1 MSTHL
6 AEPVAAAEQTAEP
19 LLRVDH
25 LALDLHRRNDTV
37 RLVDDVSLEVRPGE
51 CTAVVGESG
60 SGKTL
65 TALAVLRL
73 LPPGV
78 RVASGSISF
87 RGRDLARAGAGEL
100 RTLRRGQLSA
110 IFQDPQSSLNP
121 AFTIGNQLVETIRC
135 SHPHTSR
142 RAAEDQA
149 AELLHRV
156 GILAPRERLRYYP
169 HQLSGGIAQR
179 AMIALAIASRPAL
192 LVADEPTTA
201 LDVTVQAQIL
211 ELLASL
217 RAEHGMSLLLISHDL
232 EVVSRVADRL
242 VVVYAGQA
250 VEDGATREVLRRP
263 AHPYTEALLDAQPS
277 HGRKGTRLRV
287 IPGTVPVPRAMPPG
301 CRFAARCAY
310 AQPRCTE
317 ATLTLAPHG
326 DGRAV
331 RCIRAGELS
340 LHPAASLGGA
350 AATEADVAADRHT
363 ALLRVDNLTK
373 RYPHRA
379 LSRAAG
385 GEMTAVESVSFAI
398 EAGETLGLVG
408 ESGAGKSTV
417 GRLILGLVAPTSGSM
432 HFDAA
437 PLDALNGR
445 RPRPL
450 RRRIQ
455 VVFQNPYAT
464 LDPMMTVGR
473 TLSEPL
479 EAYEQLDRAACRT
492 RVAELLEQVGLDGSY
507 ARRYPGELSGG
518 QRQRVA
524 IARALAPKPDL
535 IVCDEPVSSLDVST
549 QAQVINVL
557 EELQRE
563 HRLAYLFIG
572 HDLALVYHISH
583 RVAVMYRGR
592 IVEMGTARSVYEAP
606 RHPYTKTLL
615 ASRPSALAATTPAGL
630 PEPPPEIA
638 PAAAAPSRGCPFAD
652 RCPAVMPV
660 CREVEPGPT
669 AVDGGFVRCHLA
681 GPGTPPGAAKD

>member
-6 AEPVAAAEQTAEP
+6 AVPVAAPLAGTAEP

-25 LALDLHRRNDTV
+25 LALDLHRRRDTV
-37 RLVDDVSLEVRPGE
+37 RLVDDVSFEVHPGE

-73 LPPGV
+73 LPAAV

-87 RGRDLARAGAGEL
+87 RGRDLAHAGAAEM
-100 RTLRRGQLSA
+100 RTLRRGQVSA

-135 SHPHTSR
+135 SDGQVSR
-142 RAAEDQA
+142 HAAHDQA

-156 GILAPRERLRYYP
+156 GIPAPRERLRYYP
-169 HQLSGGIAQR
+169 HQLSGGMAQR

-211 ELLASL
+211 DLLASL
-217 RAEHGMSLLLISHDL
+217 REEHGMSLLLISHDL
-232 EVVSRVADRL
+232 EVVSHVADRL

-250 VEDGATREVLRRP
+250 VERGATAEVLRRP

-277 HGRKGTRLRV
+277 HGRKGTLLRV
-287 IPGTVPVPRAMPPG
+287 IPGTVPAPKQMPPG
-301 CRFAARCAY
+301 CRFAARCSH
-310 AQPRCTE
+310 AQERCTT
-317 ATLTLAPHG
+317 ATLSLDESAG
-326 DGRAV
+326 GRAV
-331 RCIRAGELS
+331 RCIRAAELT
-340 LHPAASLGGA
+340 LHPASTLPGADGDAGVTAASA
-350 AATEADVAADRHT
+350 T
-363 ALLRVDNLTK
+363 ALLRVDSLTK

-379 LSRAAG
+379 MSRAG
-385 GEMTAVESVSFAI
+385 GELTAVESVSFGI

-417 GRLILGLVAPTSGSM
+417 GRLILGLVEPTSGTMS
-432 HFDAA
+432 FDAA
-437 PLDALNGR
+437 PLTERNGR

-479 EAYEQLDRAACRT
+479 EAYEHLDRAGCDR
-492 RVAELLEQVGLDGSY
+492 RVVRLLEQVGLDGSY
-507 ARRYPGELSGG
+507 VRRYPGELSGG

-563 HRLAYLFIG
+563 HGLSYLFIG
-572 HDLALVYHISH
+572 HDLSLVYHISH

-592 IVEMGTARSVYEAP
+592 IVEMGSARSIYEAP

-615 ASRPSALAATTPAGL
+615 ASRPAALAAGV
-630 PEPPPEIA
+630 
-638 PAAAAPSRGCPFAD
+638 PAAAAEPLPQAAPAGPAPGRGCPFAE
-652 RCPAVMPV
+652 RCPAVMAV
-660 CREVEPGPT
+660 CHEVEPGPT
-669 AVDGGFVRCHLA
+669 PVEGGFVRCHLH
-681 GPGTPPGAAKD
+681 GPGEANPAARD